1 VKVQAYSAIYGG
13 YDHPKP
19 IAAAGFSRTPIMFT
33 DRGEV
38 FSEACE
44 MGWSPILVLPEMLGI
59 AYPTDREPAE
69 VIEPMLNHKY
79 WKCHPEDAL
88 LMAYGTHHNDPELGI
103 DASIWLDG
111 SVEPHP
117 GFEEKAIAALGNDDW
132 SCVPH
137 PVRSCIYPE
146 ADYSATLTWRY
157 DGPSILAQANHYRA
171 FHPPGTGLI
180 ATGVNIR
187 RHTPEVIDL
196 SHLWWEEILTWSH
209 QDQISL
215 PVLLR
220 LWEDKVKWNMNLT
233 WHQDW
238 ILHPHG

>member
-1 VKVQAYSAIYGG
+1 MRVQVYSAIFGD

-19 IAAAGFSRTPIMFT
+19 VMNAGFSWKPIMFT
-33 DRGEV
+33 DSGRI
-38 FSEACE
+38 FTEAIDQ
-44 MGWSPILVLPEMLGI
+44 GWRPVLFPPEELEI
-59 AYPTDREPAE
+59 PYPTDREPAE
-69 VIEPMLNHKY
+69 IIEPMLNHKY
-79 WKCHPEDAL
+79 WKCHPDQVANYTNS
-88 LMAYGTHHNDPELGI
+88 APWTDPDPI
-103 DASIWLDG
+103 DISIWLDG

-117 GFEEKAIAALGNDDW
+117 GFESIALAALGGDDW
-132 SCVPH
+132 ACVPH
-137 PVRSCIYPE
+137 PVRNCIYPE

-157 DGPSILAQANHYRA
+157 HGPSILAQAAHYRQ
-171 FHPPGTGLI
+171 FHAPGSGLV
-180 ATGVNIR
+180 ATGVNVR
-187 RHTPEVIDL
+187 RHTPEVIEL
-196 SHLWWEEILTWSH
+196 SHLWWEEIIRFSH